1 MMMQISKTLS
11 ANDLG
16 MTGGHQGGMHVP
28 KDGSVL
34 PFFPVLDQVSHNPRM
49 PMVVR
54 DVRTGT
60 MWTFQF
66 IYYNNSQIG
75 GTRNE
80 YRLTHMTKFLRQSH
94 AVPGDEL
101 LLTREADGSV
111 TIGIRPASHSQAPLP
126 SARVAM
132 DRQSLVRESPLQLQY
147 QATPEVD
154 GAPTLVTVN
163 DAVSASG
170 RDENA
175 SSDVLVLSGGWKVI
189 RY

>member
-1 MMMQISKTLS
+1 MMQISKTLS

-16 MTGGHQGGMHVP
+16 MTGGHQAGMYVP
-28 KDGSVL
+28 KDKSVL
-34 PFFPVLDQVSHNPRM
+34 PFFPALDPVAHNPRM

-60 MWTFQF
+60 TWTFHF
-66 IYYNNSQIG
+66 IYYNNRQIG

-80 YRLTHMTKFLRQSH
+80 YRLTHMTRFLRQSR

-111 TIGIRPASHSQAPLP
+111 TIGIRQSSHLQTPLP
-126 SARVAM
+126 TAEVGM
-132 DRQSLVRESPLQLQY
+132 DRHSLVRERPLEPQY
-147 QATPEVD
+147 EATPEVD
-154 GAPTLVTVN
+154 SDPTHVAVN
-163 DAVSASG
+163 DPVHVAG

-175 SSDVLVLSGGWKVI
+175 SGDVLVLSGGWKVI

>member
-1 MMMQISKTLS
+1 MMQISKTLS

-16 MTGGHQGGMHVP
+16 MTGAHQAGMHVP

-34 PFFPVLDQVSHNPRM
+34 PFFPPLDQRARNPRM

-54 DVRTGT
+54 DVRSGT
-60 MWTFQF
+60 TWTFQF
-66 IYYNNSQIG
+66 IYYNNRQNG

-80 YRLTHMTKFLRQSH
+80 YRLTHMTKFLRQSL

-111 TIGIRPASHSQAPLP
+111 TIGIRPASHSRAPLP

-132 DRQSLVRESPLQLQY
+132 NRKSMVRETQPEFQY
-147 QATPEVD
+147 QATPEAD
-154 GAPTLVTVN
+154 GATTLSTVN

-175 SSDVLVLSGGWKVI
+175 PSDVLVLSGGWKVI
-189 RY
+189 RF

>member
-1 MMMQISKTLS
+1 MMRISKTLS

-16 MTGGHQGGMHVP
+16 MTGAHQGGMHVP

-34 PFFPVLDQVSHNPRM
+34 PFFPALDQFAHNPRM

-60 MWTFQF
+60 TWTFWF
-66 IYYNNSQIG
+66 IYYNNWRIG
-75 GTRNE
+75 KTRNE

-101 LLTREADGSV
+101 LLTRETDGSV
-111 TIGIRPASHSQAPLP
+111 TIRIRPHSLSQAPD
-126 SARVAM
+126 STARVGM
-132 DRQSLVRESPLQLQY
+132 DRQSLVREPSSE
-147 QATPEVD
+147 TPNQVTGEVD
-154 GAPTLVTVN
+154 GAPTHVIVN
-163 DAVSASG
+163 GPVLEPG

-175 SSDVLVLSGGWKVI
+175 SNDVLVLSGGWKVI
-189 RY
+189 RF